1 MYRALWEQLCPYRFT
16 LLFALILQAIAG
28 LCSLIPLIAISQ
40 VASAPV
46 HQYYEWVVIAS
57 IGGVSWL
64 ICQTLA
70 LYLTHQTDNHLCYH
84 VRLQLIDKIEKLP
97 LNHFTQHGRDGFLQI
112 AERDVRGL
120 HQLTAHAPAD
130 ITKLIIVPT
139 AATLILLWQ
148 NVLLTLFCLM
158 PLIASIFLFRQM
170 RSVRYQALYTSRN
183 QAMGLLY
190 EQYAELADNPLQARQ
205 YPNQSIQKKAS
216 QALSQFEI
224 AFHRWISKIGALSSL
239 TQVGISSTLLSL
251 WVIVGVSL
259 LPEPVPLAQVIL
271 FILLISSI
279 AAPVAAMGHG
289 ADALNLAVSASERIH
304 QLLAEPD
311 MHYGEKDVSTSQG
324 ELKLVQVD
332 VKIGN
337 NPILSNIN
345 ITIAPNE
352 FIAIV
357 GASGAGKST
366 LLQLM
371 ARFLDPTAGNVLFN
385 SVPLPQ
391 LSLTSLNRTVS
402 IVMQNTPPLPCSVR
416 ENLQL
421 FAPKAT
427 EDEMYRYLDALNLL
441 SLLKQQPKGLDAVI
455 GQDMQLSGGEAQ
467 RLAIA
472 RALLSPAP
480 LLLLDEPTSALDP
493 QNAQRVLN
501 LLHTEPR
508 TCVLITHDLSGLGL
522 VDRVLLLDSGKL
534 IAQGS
539 HQQLSMQS
547 EPYQQLLRALE
558 DDCA

>member
-40 VASAPV
+40 VAATPV

-84 VRLQLIDKIEKLP
+84 VRLQLLDKIEKLP
-97 LNHFTQHGRDGFLQI
+97 LNHFAQHGRDGFLQI

-183 QAMGLLY
+183 QAMGFLY

-289 ADALNLAVSASERIH
+289 ADALNLAVNASERIH

-345 ITIAPNE
+345 ITVAPNE
-352 FIAIV
+352 FMAIV

-371 ARFLDPTAGNVLFN
+371 ARFLDPTVGNVLFN

-421 FAPKAT
+421 FAPNAT

-441 SLLKQQPKGLDAVI
+441 SLVKQQSKGLDAVI

-522 VDRVLLLDSGKL
+522 VDRVLLLDRGKL

>member
-1 MYRALWEQLCPYRFT
+1 MYRALWELLRPYRFT

-40 VASAPV
+40 VAVAPV
-46 HQYYEWVVIAS
+46 HQYYEWVIIACT
-57 IGGVSWL
+57 GGVSWL

-70 LYLTHQTDNHLCYH
+70 LYLTHQTDNHLCH
-84 VRLQLIDKIEKLP
+84 QVRLQLLNKVEKLP
-97 LNHFTQHGRDGFLQI
+97 LNHFAQHGRDGFLQI
-112 AERDVRGL
+112 ADRDVRGL

-130 ITKLIIVPT
+130 ITKLIILPT
-139 AATLILLWQ
+139 TATLILLWQ
-148 NVLLTLFCLM
+148 NALLTVFCLI
-158 PLIASIFLFRQM
+158 PLIVSVFLFRQM
-170 RSVRYQALYTSRN
+170 RSVRYQALYTARN
-183 QAMGLLY
+183 QAMGSLY
-190 EQYAELADNPLQARQ
+190 QQYAELADNPLQARQ

-216 QALSQFEI
+216 QALYQFEI
-224 AFHRWISKIGALSSL
+224 AFKRWIRKIGALSSL

-251 WVIVGVSL
+251 WVIFGVSL
-259 LPEPVPLAQVIL
+259 LPAPAPLDQIIL

-289 ADALNLAVSASERIH
+289 ADALNLAVSASERIR
-304 QLLAEPD
+304 QFLTEPD
-311 MHYGEKDVSTSQG
+311 MHYGEKDVIPSQG

-332 VKIGN
+332 VKIGD

-345 ITIAPNE
+345 ITVEPNE

-371 ARFLDPTAGNVLFN
+371 ARYLDPTEGNVLFN
-385 SVPLPQ
+385 SAPLPS

-402 IVMQNTPPLPCSVR
+402 IVMQNSPPFPCSIR

-421 FAPKAT
+421 FAPNTT
-427 EDEMYRYLDALNLL
+427 EDNMYRYLNELNLL
-441 SLLKQQPKGLDAVI
+441 SIVKQQPKGLDAVI
-455 GQDMQLSGGEAQ
+455 GRDMVLSGGEAQ

-472 RALLSPAP
+472 RALLSSAP

-501 LLHTEPR
+501 LLHSEPR
-508 TCVLITHDLSGLGL
+508 TCVLITHDLSGLNL
-522 VDRVLLLDSGKL
+522 ADRILLLDNGKL

-539 HQQLSMQS
+539 HQYLSIHS
-547 EPYQQLLRALE
+547 EPYQKLLRALE
-558 DDCA
+558 DNCA

>member
-1 MYRALWEQLCPYRFT
+1 MYRALWELLRPYRFT

-40 VASAPV
+40 IANASV

-64 ICQTLA
+64 ICQTFA
-70 LYLTHQTDNHLCYH
+70 LYLTHQTDNHLCH
-84 VRLQLIDKIEKLP
+84 QLRLQLLDKVEKLP
-97 LNHFTQHGRDGFLQI
+97 LNHFAQHGRDGFLQI
-112 AERDVRGL
+112 ADRDVRSL

-130 ITKLIIVPT
+130 ITKLIIVPIT
-139 AATLILLWQ
+139 ATLILLWQ
-148 NVLLTLFCLM
+148 NTLLTIFCLM
-158 PLIASIFLFRQM
+158 PLITSVFLFKQM
-170 RSVRYQALYTSRN
+170 RSIRYQALYTSRN
-183 QAMGLLY
+183 RAMSDLY

-216 QALSQFEI
+216 QALYQFEI
-224 AFHRWISKIGALSSL
+224 AFKRWISKIGALSSL

-251 WVIVGVSL
+251 WVIFGVSL
-259 LPEPVPLAQVIL
+259 LSEPVPLAQVIL

-289 ADALNLAVSASERIH
+289 ADALNLAVSASERIR

-311 MHYGEKDVSTSQG
+311 MHYGEKEITPSQG
-324 ELKLVQVD
+324 ELKLAQVD
-332 VKIGN
+332 VRIGD

-345 ITIAPNE
+345 ITVAPNE

-357 GASGAGKST
+357 GTSGAGKST
-366 LLQLM
+366 LIQLM
-371 ARFLDPTAGNVLFN
+371 ARFLDPTKGNVLFN
-385 SVPLPQ
+385 SVPLPL

-402 IVMQNTPPLPCSVR
+402 IVMQSTSPLPCSVR
-416 ENLQL
+416 ENLRL
-421 FAPKAT
+421 FAPNAT
-427 EDEMYRYLDALNLL
+427 EDDMYRYLGELNLL
-441 SLLKQQPKGLDAVI
+441 SLVKQQPKGLDAVI
-455 GQDMQLSGGEAQ
+455 EQDVVLSGGEAQ

-501 LLHTEPR
+501 LLHSEPR
-508 TCVLITHDLSGLGL
+508 TCVFVTHDLNGLNL
-522 VDRVLLLDSGKL
+522 ADRILLLGNGKL

-539 HQQLSMQS
+539 HQQLSIHS

-558 DDCA
+558 ENCA

>member
-40 VASAPV
+40 VAAAPV

-97 LNHFTQHGRDGFLQI
+97 LNHFTQHGRDGLLQI
-112 AERDVRGL
+112 ADRDVRGL

-158 PLIASIFLFRQM
+158 SLIASIFLFRQM

-547 EPYQQLLRALE
+547 EPYQQLLRARE

>member
-1 MYRALWEQLCPYRFT
+1 MYRALWELLCPYRFT

-40 VASAPV
+40 VAAAPV

-57 IGGVSWL
+57 IGGISWL

-70 LYLTHQTDNHLCYH
+70 LYLTHQTDSHLCYH
-84 VRLQLIDKIEKLP
+84 VRLQLLDKIEKLP
-97 LNHFTQHGRDGFLQI
+97 LNHFAQHGRDGFLQI
-112 AERDVRGL
+112 VDRDVRGL

-183 QAMGLLY
+183 QAMGFLY

-205 YPNQSIQKKAS
+205 YPNQSIQKKTS
-216 QALSQFEI
+216 HALSQFEI
-224 AFHRWISKIGALSSL
+224 AFHRWIRKIGALSSL

-289 ADALNLAVSASERIH
+289 TDALNLAVSASERIR

-311 MHYGEKDVSTSQG
+311 MHYGEKDVSPSLG

-332 VKIGN
+332 VKIGHS
-337 NPILSNIN
+337 PILSNIN
-345 ITIAPNE
+345 ITVAPNE

-391 LSLTSLNRTVS
+391 LSFTSLNHTVS

-421 FAPKAT
+421 FAPNAT

-441 SLLKQQPKGLDAVI
+441 PLVKQQPKGLDAVI

-501 LLHTEPR
+501 LLHSEPR
-508 TCVLITHDLSGLGL
+508 TCVLITHDLNGLGL
-522 VDRVLLLDSGKL
+522 ADRVLLLDNGKL

-539 HQQLSMQS
+539 HQQLAIQS